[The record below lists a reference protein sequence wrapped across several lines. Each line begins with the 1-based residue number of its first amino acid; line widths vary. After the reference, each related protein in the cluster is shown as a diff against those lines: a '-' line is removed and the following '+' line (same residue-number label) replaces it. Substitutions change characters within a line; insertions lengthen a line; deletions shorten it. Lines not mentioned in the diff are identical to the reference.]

1 MMMNLRSSLTTR
13 IGALAFVLVLVTAC
27 TSARKNDTN
36 PTTEQPS
43 EFELLEKSAYSGDY
57 QAQRN
62 LAYTLTTGIP
72 NNPILGCAWRIVIVE
87 SGSES
92 VDQSDTGNKKFD
104 CDSKLSP
111 EELAAAEAQAANIR
125 KKIKAKQ

>member
-1 MMMNLRSSLTTR
+1 MSNYLSPGFATR
-13 IGALAFVLVLVTAC
+13 INALAFVLVLVTAC
-27 TSARKNDTN
+27 TSARKDDTSRA
-36 PTTEQPS
+36 TQQAS

-72 NNPILGCAWRIVIVE
+72 NNPILGCAWRIVIVH

-92 VDQSDTGNKKFD
+92 VDQSDTGNKKLD

-111 EELAAAEAQAANIR
+111 DELSAAEAQAANIR
-125 KKIKAKQ
+125 KKIQVRQ